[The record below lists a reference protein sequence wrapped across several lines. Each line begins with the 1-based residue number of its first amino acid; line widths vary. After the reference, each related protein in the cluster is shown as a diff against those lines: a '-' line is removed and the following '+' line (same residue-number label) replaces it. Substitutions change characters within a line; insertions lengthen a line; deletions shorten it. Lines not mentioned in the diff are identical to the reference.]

1 MGNWIKREDNWL
13 HRPPR
18 AKSTAEPT
26 AESKK
31 DQEKKE
37 GEPQRYGVIYY
48 PLRCPRCRSKD
59 IKTHTSLPP
68 IRYHKCKKCDYNF
81 RSIEANDDPPRA
93 RIPEL
98 V

>member
-18 AKSTAEPT
+18 AKSTVDP
-26 AESKK
+26 ESQPKK

-48 PLRCPRCRSKD
+48 PLRCPRCHSVEV
-59 IKTHTSLPP
+59 KTYNSSPP
-68 IRYHKCKKCDYNF
+68 VRYHKCKKCDFNF
-81 RSIEANDDPPRA
+81 KSREASE
-93 RIPEL
+93 EL
-98 V
+98 YSLSQAH